1 MTDDEFVARTGAL
14 LVWIDDVW
22 SATVRAVGAVMLLL
36 LQLGVPGL
44 AALALAA
51 ATLPA
56 VSWVRIE
63 RERDRTFPGD
73 PA

>member
-14 LVWIDDVW
+14 MVWIDDVW

-36 LQLGVPGL
+36 LQLGVWGPAAFLL
-44 AALALAA
+44 AAL
-51 ATLPA
+51 TLPA

-63 RERDRTFPGD
+63 RERDRTFPGE